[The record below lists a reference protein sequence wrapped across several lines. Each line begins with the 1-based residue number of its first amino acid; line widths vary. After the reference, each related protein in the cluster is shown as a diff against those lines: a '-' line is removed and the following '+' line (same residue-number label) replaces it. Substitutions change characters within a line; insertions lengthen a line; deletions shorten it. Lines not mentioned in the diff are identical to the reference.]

1 VYILLP
7 LPRLV
12 RKAEAPETPEALVA
26 KSAQNNAL
34 GQVLY
39 SVCSWFAAGLTL
51 LVCYARM
58 IADRSPSCHELFVTH
73 LEWSPSELCWRG
85 CCHTSECPVRR
96 QLVRR
101 DSLVRWFTAICC
113 RVRSVKVVAVRVDTA
128 ISQW

>member
-1 VYILLP
+1 LLP

-58 IADRSPSCHELFVTH
+58 IADRSPSCHESFGVESQRAV
-73 LEWSPSELCWRG
+73 LEETLPHIGMSGAE
-85 CCHTSECPVRR
+85 
-96 QLVRR
+96 
-101 DSLVRWFTAICC
+101 
-113 RVRSVKVVAVRVDTA
+113 AVGKA
-128 ISQW
+128 